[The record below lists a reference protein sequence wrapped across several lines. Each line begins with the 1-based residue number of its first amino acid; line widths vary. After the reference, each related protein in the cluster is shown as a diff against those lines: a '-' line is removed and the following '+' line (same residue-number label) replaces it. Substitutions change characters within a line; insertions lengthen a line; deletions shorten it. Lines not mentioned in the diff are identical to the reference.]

1 MEVSPPFIK
10 VYLKSKTQ
18 CLKSAGMRIK
28 SSEYYLSSESSEYY
42 LSSECFEF
50 MIIKLFICSAL

>member
-28 SSEYYLSSESSEYY
+28 SCEYY

-50 MIIKLFICSAL
+50 MRIKLFICSAL